1 MRLFLELSYY
11 GRDYNGWQLQKNG
24 ISVQEVLED
33 KLSKL
38 LKTYIKISGAGR
50 TDRGVHAIQMF
61 AHFDSKYPV
70 NFKEIRR
77 INYFLPKTI
86 KVSRISPVKENAHA
100 RFDAISRTYQYH
112 ISFEKAQIGGYMNWW
127 LKSPLDIKKMN
138 KATDILKKYEDF
150 SSFCKLIENNK
161 KRTCKIYRAK
171 WFKRKKSLFFIIEA
185 NRFLRN
191 MVRAIVGTIVEVG
204 RGKIDLSDF
213 SKIIEAKD
221 RRFAGNSAPA
231 SGLSLKRIRYPE
243 DLFL

>member
-1 MRLFLELSYY
+1 MELSYH
-11 GRDYNGWQLQKNG
+11 GRDYHGWQIQKNG

-38 LKTYIKISGAGR
+38 LKTSIKITGAGR
-50 TDRGVHAIQMF
+50 TDCGVHALQMF
-61 AHFDSKYPV
+61 AHFDSETPLGE
-70 NFKEIRR
+70 FLLIRR

-86 KVSRISPVKENAHA
+86 KVSRISPVREYAHA
-100 RFDAISRTYQYH
+100 RFDAISRTYEYH
-112 ISFEKAQIGGYMNWW
+112 IYLGISTLGGDMSWW

-161 KRTCKIYRAK
+161 KRTCKIYRAQ
-171 WFKRKKSLFFIIEA
+171 WFKSKKSLFFIIEA

-191 MVRAIVGTIVEVG
+191 MVRAIVGTLVEVG

-221 RRFAGNSAPA
+221 RRCAGNSAPA
-231 SGLSLKRIRYPE
+231 LGLSLKSIRYPE
-243 DLFL
+243 DIFI

>member
-1 MRLFLELSYY
+1 MELSYH
-11 GRDYNGWQLQKNG
+11 GRDYHGWQIQKNG

-38 LKTYIKISGAGR
+38 LKTSIKITGAGR
-50 TDRGVHAIQMF
+50 TDCGVHALQMF
-61 AHFDSKYPV
+61 AHFDSETPLDE
-70 NFKEIRR
+70 FFLIRR
-77 INYFLPKTI
+77 INSFLPKTI
-86 KVSRISPVKENAHA
+86 KVSRISTVRENAHA
-100 RFDAISRTYQYH
+100 RFDAISRTYEYH
-112 ISFEKAQIGGYMNWW
+112 ISLEKDPFGG
-127 LKSPLDIKKMN
+127 LKSPCPLDIKKMN

-150 SSFCKLIENNK
+150 SSFCKLLEKNK

-171 WFKRKKSLFFIIEA
+171 WFKSQKSLFFIIEA

-221 RRFAGNSAPA
+221 RRCAGNSATA

-243 DLFL
+243 DIFII

>member
-1 MRLFLELSYY
+1 MELSYN
-11 GRDYNGWQLQKNG
+11 GRDYYGWQIQKNG

-38 LKTYIKISGAGR
+38 LKTYIKITGAGR
-50 TDRGVHAIQMF
+50 TDCGVHALQMF
-61 AHFDSKYPV
+61 AHFDSKTPL
-70 NFKEIRR
+70 KEIRR
-77 INYFLPKTI
+77 INSFLPKTI
-86 KVSRISPVKENAHA
+86 KVSRISPVRENAHA
-100 RFDAISRTYQYH
+100 RFDAISRTYEYH
-112 ISFEKAQIGGYMNWW
+112 IYFEKAKIGGYMSWW

-161 KRTCKIYRAK
+161 KRTCKIYRAQ

-191 MVRAIVGTIVEVG
+191 MVRTIVGTIVEVG

-221 RRFAGNSAPA
+221 RRYAGNSAPA
-231 SGLSLKRIRYPE
+231 SGLFLKRIRYPE
-243 DLFL
+243 DIFL

>member
-1 MRLFLELSYY
+1 MELSYN

-24 ISVQEVLED
+24 ISVQEVIED

-38 LKTYIKISGAGR
+38 LKTYIKIYGAGR
-50 TDRGVHAIQMF
+50 TDCGVHAFKMF
-61 AHFDSKYPV
+61 AHFDSKYPL
-70 NFKEIRR
+70 NLKEIRR

-86 KVSRISPVKENAHA
+86 KVSRLSPVRENAHA

-112 ISFEKAQIGGYMNWW
+112 ISFDKAKIGGSLWF
-127 LKSPLDIKKMN
+127 KSPLDIKKMN

-161 KRTCKIYRAK
+161 KRTCKIYRAQ

-185 NRFLRN
+185 NSFLRN
-191 MVRAIVGTIVEVG
+191 MVRAIVGTLIEVG
-204 RGKIDLSDF
+204 IGKIDLSDF

-243 DLFL
+243 DIFL